1 MPHVSQRDD
10 RPASGTTT
18 WQVDWLPD
26 NAGERQ
32 QAALR
37 LKAAY
42 AMLLANR
49 WIPDRPWG
57 RNDTGR
63 EQGTGLV
70 AGIRPRF

>member
-1 MPHVSQRDD
+1 
-10 RPASGTTT
+10 
-18 WQVDWLPD
+18 LP
-26 NAGERQ
+26 NKAGERQ

-63 EQGTGLV
+63 VQGTGLV

>member
-18 WQVDWLPD
+18 RQVDWLPD
-26 NAGERQ
+26 NAGEQQ

-42 AMLLANR
+42 AMLLADR
-49 WIPDRPWG
+49 WISERPWG

>member
-1 MPHVSQRDD
+1 MP
-10 RPASGTTT
+10 
-18 WQVDWLPD
+18 
-26 NAGERQ
+26 NKAGERQ

-63 EQGTGLV
+63 VQGTGLV